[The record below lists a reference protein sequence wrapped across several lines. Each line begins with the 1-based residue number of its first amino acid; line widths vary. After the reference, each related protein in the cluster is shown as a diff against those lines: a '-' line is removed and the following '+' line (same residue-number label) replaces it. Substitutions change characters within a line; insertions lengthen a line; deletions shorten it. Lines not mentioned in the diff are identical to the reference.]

1 MFIIN
6 AIFFVPHKKFY
17 RILDVKSPLEFVL
30 DKKIFKLEN
39 LETFDSK
46 FTVRNKELANKLN
59 ITEEE
64 AFVLGNL
71 GKYWTANLMQ
81 GRLVFIKDNSDLIFV
96 KYSYREKFLHSAF
109 CIQNGSI
116 TNPKGLEYR
125 LKQIRKDSFRV
136 LNLDNGNI
144 YKITDREV
152 RELENFLV
160 LRKSQLPKTS
170 ATKKKT
176 KIFQNTIYSQGDIKI
191 ILSDFTEN
199 LKPTRE
205 CSTEICKEILRNINS
220 AQKTID
226 MAIYGY
232 SNIPAI
238 EDALKSAIS
247 RGVKIRLVCDSD
259 KKGENIYQNTNEFK
273 NLIPANMSDKN
284 SAEVQNIMHNKFY
297 IFDDRVLITGSA
309 NLSRTDM
316 SGFNTNSVIR
326 VDSPEI
332 AKAYKAEFEQMY
344 NGKFHNDKESFGV
357 KKFNLSG
364 TELEIYFS
372 PQDKALTNAV
382 IPLINNAKKYIYI
395 PTFVLTEKRV
405 TEALIK
411 AKNRGVEIRIIMDA
425 VNASIKHTKHWE
437 LRNAKI
443 PVKTENYAG
452 KMHSKSMIVDD
463 EYTIIGSMNFS
474 NSGENRNDENLIV
487 IKNKNIAKFYK
498 EFFLYQWSK
507 IDDKWLWKNVRAESL
522 DSIGS
527 CYDGID
533 NNYDGLIDKEDPA
546 CNIN

>member
-46 FTVRNKELANKLN
+46 FTARNKELANKLN

-96 KYSYREKFLHSAF
+96 KYSYRQKFLHSAF
-109 CIQNGSI
+109 CIQNGNI

-170 ATKKKT
+170 ITKKKT
-176 KIFQNTIYSQGDIKI
+176 EIFKNTIYSQGDIKI

-232 SNIPAI
+232 SNVPAI
-238 EDALKSAIS
+238 ENALKSAIS

-259 KKGENIYQNTNEFK
+259 KNGNNIYENTNEFK
-273 NLIPANMSDKN
+273 SEILSLILL
-284 SAEVQNIMHNKFY
+284 
-297 IFDDRVLITGSA
+297 IFLFI
-309 NLSRTDM
+309 
-316 SGFNTNSVIR
+316 
-326 VDSPEI
+326 
-332 AKAYKAEFEQMY
+332 
-344 NGKFHNDKESFGV
+344 
-357 KKFNLSG
+357 
-364 TELEIYFS
+364 
-372 PQDKALTNAV
+372 
-382 IPLINNAKKYIYI
+382 
-395 PTFVLTEKRV
+395 
-405 TEALIK
+405 
-411 AKNRGVEIRIIMDA
+411 
-425 VNASIKHTKHWE
+425 
-437 LRNAKI
+437 
-443 PVKTENYAG
+443 
-452 KMHSKSMIVDD
+452 
-463 EYTIIGSMNFS
+463 
-474 NSGENRNDENLIV
+474 
-487 IKNKNIAKFYK
+487 
-498 EFFLYQWSK
+498 
-507 IDDKWLWKNVRAESL
+507 
-522 DSIGS
+522 
-527 CYDGID
+527 
-533 NNYDGLIDKEDPA
+533 
-546 CNIN
+546 

>member
-46 FTVRNKELANKLN
+46 FTTRNKELANKLS

-96 KYSYREKFLHSAF
+96 KYSYRQKFLHSAF
-109 CIQNGSI
+109 CIQNGNI

-170 ATKKKT
+170 ITKKKT
-176 KIFQNTIYSQGDIKI
+176 EIFKNTIYSQGDIKI

-232 SNIPAI
+232 SNVPAI
-238 EDALKSAIS
+238 ENALKSAIS

-259 KKGENIYQNTNEFK
+259 KNGENIYQNTNEFK

-309 NLSRTDM
+309 NLSRTEM
-316 SGFNTNSVIR
+316 SGFNTNSVIK
-326 VDSPEI
+326 VYSPEI

-344 NGKFHNDKESFGV
+344 GGNFHNDKKSFGV

-372 PQDKALTNAV
+372 PQDKALANAV

-411 AKNRGVEIRIIMDA
+411 AKNRGVEIGIIMDA